1 MSNFASRKQGM
12 DKLNGEGDRG
22 DPVPREIVHDGPVD
36 GTVVGP
42 SVALKNVIT

>member
-1 MSNFASRKQGM
+1 M
-12 DKLNGEGDRG
+12 DKLNGECDRG
-22 DPVPREIVHDGPVD
+22 DLVPRERFQNGPVD